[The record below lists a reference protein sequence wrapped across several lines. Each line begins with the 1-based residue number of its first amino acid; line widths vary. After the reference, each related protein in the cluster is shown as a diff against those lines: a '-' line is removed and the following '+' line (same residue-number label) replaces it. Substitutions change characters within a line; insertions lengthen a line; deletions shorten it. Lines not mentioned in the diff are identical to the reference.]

1 MKTHTKRISLGLAL
15 LSLWLSLP
23 ASAADTVCDTS
34 KNDFGGLVFRDYDDN
49 GQHGL
54 LEPGVAGIT
63 VKAFDSNNQEVAS
76 AVTGDNGV
84 YVLAG
89 VSSGSHYRLE
99 FSGLA
104 DTDEPSAQG
113 TDSQTT
119 VRFETAAARCD
130 VKFGVNSPLQYCQ
143 TAPEL
148 VTSRFILGDQIT
160 GANQDKNALISINAG
175 WSQYATGK
183 DTNTHQSDLAFWQ
196 PVDKKPRTVAIA
208 NKVGSIYGIAW
219 DRKNN

>member
-1 MKTHTKRISLGLAL
+1 M
-15 LSLWLSLP
+15 
-23 ASAADTVCDTS
+23 
-34 KNDFGGLVFRDYDDN
+34 
-49 GQHGL
+49 
-54 LEPGVAGIT
+54 
-63 VKAFDSNNQEVAS
+63 
-76 AVTGDNGV
+76 
-84 YVLAG
+84 
-89 VSSGSHYRLE
+89 
-99 FSGLA
+99 
-104 DTDEPSAQG
+104 
-113 TDSQTT
+113 
-119 VRFETAAARCD
+119 RFETAAARCD

-196 PVDKKPRTVAIA
+196 PVDKKPRAVAIA

-219 DRKNN
+219 DRKNNYLYAAAYHKVQSGYGPGGRGQIYRIAMDPKTGVPTQEPEAWVNVETDLGISVCGEHGNDLLN